1 MKRALWLFLVILIFG
16 ATARAQ
22 ETPRVEISGGY
33 SFLDANVNSGSSS
46 TSFRLN
52 GGNVSATENL
62 NRWFGGRLEFN
73 GFGGTESGI
82 SVTAQTITYGPVIAY
97 RKFER
102 ITPFGHVQIGAI
114 HASQGY
120 LGISQSATKFA
131 LAAGGGVDV
140 NLNDR
145 FAVRV
150 QGDYLMSRFLSLRQ
164 DNLLISTGLVVRF
177 GRK

>member
-1 MKRALWLFLVILIFG
+1 MKRAPWLFLVILIFS
-16 ATARAQ
+16 AAARAQ

-33 SFLDANVNSGSSS
+33 SFLDANVNGTGGS
-46 TSFRLN
+46 FHLN

-62 NRWFGGRLEFN
+62 NQWFGGRLEFN
-73 GFGGTESGI
+73 AFGGTESGTN
-82 SVTAQTITYGPVIAY
+82 VTAQTITYGPVFAY

-102 ITPFGHVQIGAI
+102 FTPFGHVQIGAI

-131 LAAGGGVDV
+131 LATGGGVDI
-140 NLNDR
+140 NLNER

-164 DNLLISTGLVVRF
+164 DNLAVSTGLVVRF
-177 GRK
+177 GRRR